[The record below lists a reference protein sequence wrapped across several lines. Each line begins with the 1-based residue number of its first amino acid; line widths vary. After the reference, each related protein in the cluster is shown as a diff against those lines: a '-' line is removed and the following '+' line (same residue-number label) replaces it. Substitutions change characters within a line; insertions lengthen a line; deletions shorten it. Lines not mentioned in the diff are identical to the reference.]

1 MFKKQTSEKQEINVT
16 INFDIIIIII
26 FIIILYYS
34 WLLPFEIV
42 QK

>member
-16 INFDIIIIII
+16 INFDIFIIII

-42 QK
+42 KK